1 MKRFKRIFV
10 LLGVLAVACIV
21 TIIVMNTE
29 EKKERIKNT
38 DEVILSVSAEDV
50 QSLSWSYGSTSLG
63 FHKEETWIYD
73 EDEAFPVD
81 EDQVENLIS
90 VFENF
95 GAAFII
101 EEVEDYSQYG
111 LDDPVC
117 TIDLATADQTYEI
130 TLGDYSTMDSQRYVS
145 IGDGNVYLVKNDPFD
160 SYELELSDMIKQDT
174 ATYFDS
180 VEEISLEGA
189 ETYEITYEE
198 DSQNTYC
205 SEDVYFTTMNGKTVP
220 LDTDNVE
227 AYWKAIR
234 SLKLTDYVS
243 YNVTE
248 EELADWGLDSPWLTV
263 TINGITS
270 EEEEATFVLHIGLNQ
285 EELAAR
291 EEAEE
296 AGEDYQ
302 GTVTAYV
309 RVGESQIVYEIS
321 ESTYNTLAAVSYNDL
336 RHEEVLTADFADITQ
351 IDITLEGQLYTL
363 TSEEEDGSR
372 VYYYGEDETDLTSL
386 SAKVEALT
394 AEEFTEEQPEDK
406 EEISLTFYLDNENYP
421 QVTVT
426 LYRYDGTNC
435 IAVVD
440 GETMC
445 LVSRT
450 SVVNLIEAVNG
461 IILG

>member
-1 MKRFKRIFV
+1 
-10 LLGVLAVACIV
+10 
-21 TIIVMNTE
+21 
-29 EKKERIKNT
+29 
-38 DEVILSVSAEDV
+38 
-50 QSLSWSYGSTSLG
+50 
-63 FHKEETWIYD
+63 
-73 EDEAFPVD
+73 
-81 EDQVENLIS
+81 
-90 VFENF
+90 
-95 GAAFII
+95 
-101 EEVEDYSQYG
+101 
-111 LDDPVC
+111 
-117 TIDLATADQTYEI
+117 
-130 TLGDYSTMDSQRYVS
+130 
-145 IGDGNVYLVKNDPFD
+145 
-160 SYELELSDMIKQDT
+160 
-174 ATYFDS
+174 
-180 VEEISLEGA
+180 
-189 ETYEITYEE
+189 
-198 DSQNTYC
+198 
-205 SEDVYFTTMNGKTVP
+205 
-220 LDTDNVE
+220 
-227 AYWKAIR
+227 
-234 SLKLTDYVS
+234 
-243 YNVTE
+243 
-248 EELADWGLDSPWLTV
+248 V